1 MGKTETRV
9 EGVIGPAAE
18 PDPVEDLLHD
28 QEDQDP
34 TPGGQDQ
41 AHVKETVT
49 LNQNLDPNHKIKV
62 ALNPGQGQ
70 SLDTDQNLDLVPSRE
85 DQTESQDLLPGRD
98 QNPEADRSLAQSK
111 EKSPN
116 QGHAL
121 NQNQDPSL
129 GPDQGLAQD
138 HPHEDRRGPDLEVLE
153 METRKQDQSL
163 PRMVMQLMEKLVTMV
178 LINFFSKNNCL
189 WQ

>member
-1 MGKTETRV
+1 MG
-9 EGVIGPAAE
+9 GVIGPEAE

-28 QEDQDP
+28 P
-34 TPGGQDQ
+34 
-41 AHVKETVT
+41 
-49 LNQNLDPNHKIKV
+49 
-62 ALNPGQGQ
+62 
-70 SLDTDQNLDLVPSRE
+70 
-85 DQTESQDLLPGRD
+85 ESQDLLPGRD

-129 GPDQGLAQD
+129 VPDQGPAQD

-163 PRMVMQLMEKLVTMV
+163 PRIVMQLMEKLVTMV

>member
-49 LNQNLDPNHKIKV
+49 
-62 ALNPGQGQ
+62 LNPGQGQ

-111 EKSPN
+111 EKSPK

-121 NQNQDPSL
+121 NQDPS
-129 GPDQGLAQD
+129 
-138 HPHEDRRGPDLEVLE
+138 
-153 METRKQDQSL
+153 
-163 PRMVMQLMEKLVTMV
+163 
-178 LINFFSKNNCL
+178 
-189 WQ
+189 